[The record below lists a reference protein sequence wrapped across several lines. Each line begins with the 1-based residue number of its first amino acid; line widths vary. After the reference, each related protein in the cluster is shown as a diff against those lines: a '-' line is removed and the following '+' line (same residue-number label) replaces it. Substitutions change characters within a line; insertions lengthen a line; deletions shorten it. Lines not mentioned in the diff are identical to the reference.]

1 MCSRHEY
8 PRLEMRLFKFPL
20 DTSLSG
26 GVVLKAPK
34 TLARIWRLE
43 SGRNLCVENKLAT
56 LMAGLLVPLRSNK
69 TNHHSIL

>member
-20 DTSLSG
+20 DTSLSR

-34 TLARIWRLE
+34 TLARIWGLE
-43 SGRNLCVENKLAT
+43 SGRRLCVENKLVT
-56 LMAGLLVPLRSNK
+56 LMAGLLVPLRSKK
-69 TNHHSIL
+69 TTTND